1 MKTAISLQDD
11 LFKRVNAFAKKYH
24 LSRSEVFV
32 KAAEDLL
39 EKKAALDMFNTLNEV
54 HSKPETPEDV
64 EFRKRLLKYSV
75 THVLSKEKY

>member
-1 MKTAISLQDD
+1 MRTAISLPDN
-11 LFKRVNAFAKKYH
+11 LFKRVNAFAKQHHY
-24 LSRSEVFV
+24 SRSEVFV
-32 KAAEDLL
+32 KAAEELL
-39 EKKAALDMFNTLNEV
+39 EKKAALDMFNTLNKV